1 MNYGI
6 FKSFVGGEEE
16 EDVINILE
24 NLEKTQDVKEVKI
37 KSANAKTVTYIV
49 TSDKRFDTQTLLNQ
63 QLSNAGFNVSKVF
76 VGSISNSQEST
87 EFLLPSGARRRIGFK
102 PSKSAM
108 QDTTFMASIT
118 ELFPAIAFLNGIS
131 PTLSV
136 KQFYNA
142 ILAANPSSSGAP
154 GPYVKGSAADVTKGK
169 EIIDKSEPGPD
180 FKIKEKITNA
190 KNITRWLN
198 THNQKHPIAE
208 VYWGYRT
215 KPQGVDAAN
224 PGDIFLVYKNGGMLG
239 VSLKAG
245 GAATKEPILN
255 TYVKPLFDY
264 YGKSGDYQKLKVSL
278 YPQYLEAGVSE
289 QDMKTK
295 WGTAPLAQQLGKFE
309 KENPREYNRLYDI
322 NLSLVKQAV
331 INLFNSDIKKT
342 RKFIKS
348 QILKTQLKTPFI
360 KVKAT
365 TSTAYVDNTYDQ
377 LQAGLE
383 AATSII
389 ASDAGGSKQDFVI
402 TLTDG
407 ITLNMEFSA
416 RSNKSGFLHKLGQF
430 ENLSVKFNAI
440 SGFTRNS

>member
-1 MNYGI
+1 MNYGV
-6 FKSFVGGEEE
+6 FRSFVEDEEE
-16 EDVINILE
+16 EGVINILE
-24 NLEKTQDVKEVKI
+24 NLESRSEVKDVKI
-37 KSANAKTVTYIV
+37 KSANAKTVIYIV
-49 TSDKRFDTQTLLNQ
+49 TSDRRFETQTLLNE
-63 QLSNAGFNVSKVF
+63 QLSNAGFNVNKIF
-76 VGSISNSQEST
+76 VGAISNSQEST

-102 PSKSAM
+102 PSRGF

-118 ELFPAIAFLNGIS
+118 ELFPAIAFINRIS
-131 PTLSV
+131 PSLSTE
-136 KQFYNA
+136 QFYNA
-142 ILAANPSSSGAP
+142 ILAANPSSAGAP
-154 GPYVKGSAADVTKGK
+154 GPYVQGSAADVTKGR
-169 EIIDKSEPGPD
+169 EIVDKAEPGPD
-180 FKIKEKITNA
+180 LKITEKITNA
-190 KNITRWLN
+190 KRITEWLN
-198 THNQKHPIAE
+198 NHNQKHPIAE
-208 VYWGYRT
+208 VYWGYRA
-215 KPQGVDAAN
+215 KPTGVDPSN
-224 PGDIFLVYKNGGMLG
+224 PGDIFLKYQNGGMLG

-245 GAATKEPILN
+245 TSASKEPILN

-264 YGKSGDYQKLKVSL
+264 YGKPNDYLKLKQSL
-278 YPQYLEAGVSE
+278 YPQYREAGVNE

-295 WGTAPLAQQLGKFE
+295 WGSAQLAQQLGKFE
-309 KENPREYNRLYDI
+309 KENPKEYNRLYDI

-365 TSTAYVDNTYDQ
+365 MTTAYVDNTYDQ

-383 AATSII
+383 AATSIV

-440 SGFTRNS
+440 GGFTRN

>member
-1 MNYGI
+1 MNYGV
-6 FKSFVGGEEE
+6 FKSFVENDEEQ
-16 EDVINILE
+16 DVINILE

-37 KSANAKTVTYIV
+37 KSANAKTVIYIV
-49 TSDKRFDTQTLLNQ
+49 TSDKRFETQTLLNQ

-102 PSKSAM
+102 PSKGAM

-131 PTLSV
+131 PTLSTE
-136 KQFYNA
+136 KFYNA
-142 ILAANPSSSGAP
+142 ILTSNSPRVGAP
-154 GPYVKGSAADVTKGK
+154 GPYLTANDATKGK

-180 FKIKEKITNA
+180 FKVREKITNGQ
-190 KNITRWLN
+190 NITKWLN
-198 THNQKHPIAE
+198 NHNQKHPIAE
-208 VYWGYRT
+208 VYWGYRA
-215 KPQGVDAAN
+215 KPRGVDPSN
-224 PGDIFLVYKNGGMLG
+224 PGDIFLKYQNGGMLG

-245 GAATKEPILN
+245 TSASKEPILN

-264 YGKSGDYQKLKVSL
+264 YGKPNEYQKLKISL
-278 YPQYLEAGVSE
+278 YPQYREAGVSE
-289 QDMKTK
+289 LDMKTK
-295 WGTAPLAQQLGKFE
+295 WGSSQLAQQLGKFE
-309 KENPREYNRLYDI
+309 KENPREYERLYDM
-322 NLSLVKQAV
+322 NLSLVKRAV
-331 INLFNSDIKKT
+331 INLFNSDIRKT

-348 QILKTQLKTPFI
+348 EILKTQLKTPFI

-389 ASDAGGSKQDFVI
+389 ASDAGGSKQDFII
-402 TLTDG
+402 TLSDG

-440 SGFTRNS
+440 SGFTRN

>member
-1 MNYGI
+1 MEYGV
-6 FKSFVGGEEE
+6 FRSFVENEEE
-16 EDVINILE
+16 EEVINILE
-24 NLEKTQDVKEVKI
+24 NIERTQDVKDVKI
-37 KSANAKTVTYIV
+37 KSANAKTVIYIV
-49 TSDKRFDTQTLLNQ
+49 TSDKRFDTQNLLNQ

-87 EFLLPSGARRRIGFK
+87 EVLLPSGARRRIGFK
-102 PSKSAM
+102 PTRGM

-118 ELFPAIAFLNGIS
+118 ELFPAIAFLNNIS
-131 PTLSV
+131 PTLPME
-136 KQFYNA
+136 QFYNA

-154 GPYVKGSAADVTKGK
+154 GPYVSGSATDVTKGK

-180 FKIKEKITNA
+180 FKIREKITNA
-190 KNITRWLN
+190 QNITRWLN

-215 KPQGVDAAN
+215 KPSGVDAAN
-224 PGDIFLVYKNGGMLG
+224 PGDIFLKYQNGGMLG

-245 GAATKEPILN
+245 TTASKEPILN

-264 YGKSGDYQKLKVSL
+264 FGKSADYTRLKQSL
-278 YPQYLEAGVSE
+278 YPQYREAGVSE
-289 QDMKTK
+289 NDIRTK
-295 WGTAPLAQQLGKFE
+295 WGTTQLAQQLGVFE
-309 KENPREYNRLYDI
+309 RENSREYNRLYDI
-322 NLSLVKQAV
+322 NLGLVKQAV
-331 INLFNSDIKKT
+331 INLFNSNTTKT
-342 RKFIKS
+342 RRFIRS

-365 TSTAYVDNTYDQ
+365 MSTAYIDNTYDQ

-383 AATSII
+383 AATSIV
-389 ASDAGGSKQDFVI
+389 ASAGASKQDFVI

-430 ENLSVKFNAI
+430 ENLSIKFNAI
-440 SGFTRNS
+440 GGFTRN

>member
-1 MNYGI
+1 MEYGV
-6 FKSFVGGEEE
+6 FRSFVENEEE
-16 EDVINILE
+16 EEVINILE
-24 NLEKTQDVKEVKI
+24 NIERTQDVKDVKI
-37 KSANAKTVTYIV
+37 KSANAKTVIYIV
-49 TSDKRFDTQTLLNQ
+49 TSDKRFDTQNLLNQ

-102 PSKSAM
+102 PTRGM

-118 ELFPAIAFLNGIS
+118 ELFPAIAFLNNIS
-131 PTLSV
+131 PTLPME
-136 KQFYNA
+136 QFYNA

-154 GPYVKGSAADVTKGK
+154 GPYVSGSATDVTKGK

-180 FKIKEKITNA
+180 FKIREKITNA
-190 KNITRWLN
+190 QNITRWLN

-215 KPQGVDAAN
+215 KPSGVDAAN
-224 PGDIFLVYKNGGMLG
+224 PGDIFLKYQNGGMLG

-245 GAATKEPILN
+245 TTASKEPILN

-264 YGKSGDYQKLKVSL
+264 FGKSADYTRLKQSL
-278 YPQYLEAGVSE
+278 YPQYREAGVSE
-289 QDMKTK
+289 NDIRTK
-295 WGTAPLAQQLGKFE
+295 WGTTQLAQQLGVFE
-309 KENPREYNRLYDI
+309 RENSREYNRLYDI
-322 NLSLVKQAV
+322 NLGLVKQAV
-331 INLFNSDIKKT
+331 INLFNSNTTKT
-342 RKFIKS
+342 RRFIRS

-365 TSTAYVDNTYDQ
+365 MSTAYIDNTYDQ

-383 AATSII
+383 AATSIV
-389 ASDAGGSKQDFVI
+389 ASDPGGSKQDFVI

-430 ENLSVKFNAI
+430 ENLSIKFNAI
-440 SGFTRNS
+440 GGFTRNQ

>member
-1 MNYGI
+1 MNLGVYKNFI
-6 FKSFVGGEEE
+6 VEDEEE
-16 EDVINILE
+16 GLLDILKNFE
-24 NLEKTQDVKEVKI
+24 SGQDIDDLKI
-37 KSANAKTVTYIV
+37 KSANAKTVVYIV
-49 TSDKRFDTQTLLNQ
+49 SSDKRFESQIALNQ
-63 QLSNAGFNVSKVF
+63 QLQNAGYDVSKKFISSV
-76 VGSISNSQEST
+76 SNSQETT

-102 PSKSAM
+102 PTKGF
-108 QDTTFMASIT
+108 QKTTERANIT
-118 ELFPAIAFLNGIS
+118 ELFPAIAFLNKINPNGTVDSFFESIS
-131 PTLSV
+131 
-136 KQFYNA
+136 Q
-142 ILAANPSSSGAP
+142 ANPSQAGAP
-154 GPYVKGSAADVTKGK
+154 GPYLSGNDVQSGLDT
-169 EIIDKSEPGPD
+169 INVSRPDVD
-180 FKIKEKITNA
+180 FKVREKLKNA
-190 KNITRWLN
+190 QNITKWLN
-198 THNQKHPIAE
+198 NHNQKHPIAE
-208 VYWGYRT
+208 VYWGYRA
-215 KPQGVDAAN
+215 KPTGVDPSN
-224 PGDIFLVYKNGGMLG
+224 PGDIFLKYQNGGMLG

-245 GAATKEPILN
+245 TSASKEPILN

-264 YGKSGDYQKLKVSL
+264 YGKPNEYLKLKQSL
-278 YPQYLEAGVSE
+278 YPQYREAGVSE
-289 QDMKTK
+289 MDIKSK
-295 WGTAPLAQQLGKFE
+295 WGSSQLAQQLGKFE
-309 KENPREYNRLYDI
+309 KENPRKYEQLYDK
-322 NLSLVKQAV
+322 NLALVKQAV

-365 TSTAYVDNTYDQ
+365 MSTAYVDNTYDQ

-440 SGFTRNS
+440 GGFTRNS

>member
-1 MNYGI
+1 MNYGV
-6 FKSFVGGEEE
+6 FKSFVGDDEEQ
-16 EDVINILE
+16 DVINILE

-37 KSANAKTVTYIV
+37 KSANAKTVIYIV
-49 TSDKRFDTQTLLNQ
+49 TSDKRFETQTLLNQ

-76 VGSISNSQEST
+76 VSSISNSQEST

-102 PSKSAM
+102 PSSGAM

-118 ELFPAIAFLNGIS
+118 ELFPAIAFLNNIN
-131 PTLSV
+131 PTLSTE
-136 KQFYNA
+136 QFYNA
-142 ILAANPSSSGAP
+142 ILSSNSPRVGAP
-154 GPYVKGSAADVTKGK
+154 GPYLTANDATKGK

-180 FKIKEKITNA
+180 FKVREKITNA
-190 KNITRWLN
+190 QNITKWLN
-198 THNQKHPIAE
+198 NHNQKHPIAE
-208 VYWGYRT
+208 GYWGYRA
-215 KPQGVDAAN
+215 KPTGVDPSN
-224 PGDIFLVYKNGGMLG
+224 PGDIFLKYQNGGMLG

-245 GAATKEPILN
+245 TSASKEPILN

-264 YGKSGDYQKLKVSL
+264 YGKPNEYQKLKISL
-278 YPQYLEAGVSE
+278 YPQYREAGVSE
-289 QDMKTK
+289 LDMKTK
-295 WGTAPLAQQLGKFE
+295 WGSSQLAQQLGKFE
-309 KENPREYNRLYDI
+309 KENPREYERLYDM
-322 NLSLVKQAV
+322 NLSLVKRAV
-331 INLFNSDIKKT
+331 INLFNSDIRKT

-348 QILKTQLKTPFI
+348 EILKTQLKTPFI

-389 ASDAGGSKQDFVI
+389 ASDAGGSKQDFII
-402 TLTDG
+402 TLSDG

-440 SGFTRNS
+440 SGFTRN

>member
-1 MNYGI
+1 MNYGV
-6 FKSFVGGEEE
+6 FKSFVENDEEQ
-16 EDVINILE
+16 DVINILE

-37 KSANAKTVTYIV
+37 KSANAKTVIYIV
-49 TSDKRFDTQTLLNQ
+49 TSDKRFETQTLLNQ

-102 PSKSAM
+102 PSSGAM

-131 PTLSV
+131 PTLSTE
-136 KQFYNA
+136 KFYNA
-142 ILAANPSSSGAP
+142 ILTSNSSSVGAP
-154 GPYVKGSAADVTKGK
+154 GPYLTTNDADKGK

-180 FKIKEKITNA
+180 FKVREKITNA
-190 KNITRWLN
+190 QNITKWLN
-198 THNQKHPIAE
+198 NHNQKHPIAE
-208 VYWGYRT
+208 VYWGYRA
-215 KPQGVDAAN
+215 KPKGVDPSN
-224 PGDIFLVYKNGGMLG
+224 PGDIFLAYKNGGMLG

-264 YGKSGDYQKLKVSL
+264 YGKPNDYLKLKKSL
-278 YPQYLEAGVSE
+278 YPQYLEAGVDE
-289 QDMKTK
+289 KDMKTK
-295 WGTAPLAQQLGKFE
+295 WGSSQLAQQLGKFE

-365 TSTAYVDNTYDQ
+365 MSTAYVDNTYDQ

-440 SGFTRNS
+440 SGFTRN

>member
-1 MNYGI
+1 MNYGV
-6 FKSFVGGEEE
+6 FKSFVGDDEEQ
-16 EDVINILE
+16 DVINILE

-37 KSANAKTVTYIV
+37 KSANAKTVIYIV
-49 TSDKRFDTQTLLNQ
+49 TSDKRFETQTLLNQ

-76 VGSISNSQEST
+76 VSSISNSQEST
-87 EFLLPSGARRRIGFK
+87 EFVLPSGARRRIGFK
-102 PSKSAM
+102 PSKGAM

-118 ELFPAIAFLNGIS
+118 ELFPAIAFLNNINPS
-131 PTLSV
+131 SSV
-136 KQFYNA
+136 EDFYNA
-142 ILAANPSSSGAP
+142 ILQANSSSAGAP
-154 GPYVKGSAADVTKGK
+154 GPYVPGSANDVAKGK
-169 EIIDKSEPGPD
+169 EIIDKAEPGPD
-180 FKIKEKITNA
+180 FKVREKITNA
-190 KNITRWLN
+190 QNVTKWLN
-198 THNQKHPIAE
+198 NHNQKHPIAE
-208 VYWGYRT
+208 VYWGYRA
-215 KPQGVDAAN
+215 KPTGVDPSN
-224 PGDIFLVYKNGGMLG
+224 PGDIFLRYQNGGMLG

-245 GAATKEPILN
+245 TSASKEPILN

-264 YGKSGDYQKLKVSL
+264 YGKPNDYLKLKQSL
-278 YPQYLEAGVSE
+278 YPQYRDAGVSE
-289 QDMKTK
+289 LDMKTK
-295 WGTAPLAQQLGKFE
+295 WGSAQLAQQLGKFE

-365 TSTAYVDNTYDQ
+365 MSTAYVDNTYDQ

-402 TLTDG
+402 TLSDG

-440 SGFTRNS
+440 SGFTRN

>member
-1 MNYGI
+1 MNYGV
-6 FKSFVGGEEE
+6 FRSFVENEEE
-16 EDVINILE
+16 EEVINILE
-24 NLEKTQDVKEVKI
+24 NIERTQDVKDVKI
-37 KSANAKTVTYIV
+37 KSANAKTVIYIV

-136 KQFYNA
+136 EQFYNA

-154 GPYVKGSAADVTKGK
+154 GPYLKGSAADVTKGK

-215 KPQGVDAAN
+215 KPSGVDAAN
-224 PGDIFLVYKNGGMLG
+224 PGDIFLKYQNGGMLG

-245 GAATKEPILN
+245 TTASKEPILN

-264 YGKSGDYQKLKVSL
+264 FGKSADYTRLKQSL
-278 YPQYLEAGVSE
+278 YPQYREAGVSE
-289 QDMKTK
+289 NDIRTK
-295 WGTAPLAQQLGKFE
+295 WGTTQLAQQLGRFE
-309 KENPREYNRLYDI
+309 REDSAEYNRLYDI
-322 NLSLVKQAV
+322 NLGLVKQAV
-331 INLFNSDIKKT
+331 INLFNSNITKT
-342 RKFIKS
+342 RRFIRS

-365 TSTAYVDNTYDQ
+365 MSTAYIDNTYDQ

-383 AATSII
+383 AATSIV
-389 ASDAGGSKQDFVI
+389 ASDPGGSKQDFVI

-440 SGFTRNS
+440 GGFTRNS

>member
-1 MNYGI
+1 MNYGV
-6 FKSFVGGEEE
+6 FRSFVEDEEE
-16 EDVINILE
+16 EGVINILE
-24 NLEKTQDVKEVKI
+24 NLESRSEVKDIKI
-37 KSANAKTVTYIV
+37 KSANSKTVIYIV
-49 TSDKRFDTQTLLNQ
+49 TSDRRFETQELLNQ
-63 QLSNAGFNVSKVF
+63 QLSDAGFNVSKVF

-87 EFLLPSGARRRIGFK
+87 EFLLPSGLKRRIGFK
-102 PSKSAM
+102 PSRGM

-118 ELFPAIAFLNGIS
+118 ELFPAIAFLNNIS
-131 PTLSV
+131 PNLSTER
-136 KQFYNA
+136 FYNA
-142 ILAANPSSSGAP
+142 ILQANPSSAGAP
-154 GPYVKGSAADVTKGK
+154 GPYVPGSATDVTKGK

-180 FKIKEKITNA
+180 FKVREKITNA
-190 KNITRWLN
+190 QNITRWLN

-215 KPQGVDAAN
+215 KPSGVDASN
-224 PGDIFLVYKNGGMLG
+224 PGDIFLKYKNGGMLG

-245 GAATKEPILN
+245 TAASKEPILN

-264 YGKSGDYQKLKVSL
+264 FGKSADYLRLKQSL
-278 YPQYLEAGVSE
+278 YPQYREAGVNE
-289 QDMKTK
+289 NDIRTK
-295 WGTAPLAQQLGKFE
+295 WGSSQLAQQLGRFE
-309 KENPREYNRLYDI
+309 RENPREYERLYDM
-322 NLSLVKQAV
+322 NLALVKQAV
-331 INLFNSDIKKT
+331 INLFNSDITKT
-342 RKFIKS
+342 RKFIKE

-365 TSTAYVDNTYDQ
+365 MSTAYVDNTYDQ

-383 AATSII
+383 AATSIV
-389 ASDAGGSKQDFVI
+389 ASDPGGSKQDFVI

-440 SGFTRNS
+440 GGFTRN

>member
-1 MNYGI
+1 MNYGV
-6 FKSFVGGEEE
+6 FKSFVGDDEEQ
-16 EDVINILE
+16 DVINILE

-37 KSANAKTVTYIV
+37 KSANAKTVIYIV
-49 TSDKRFDTQTLLNQ
+49 TSDKRFETQTLLNQ

-102 PSKSAM
+102 PSSGAM

-131 PTLSV
+131 PTLSTE
-136 KQFYNA
+136 KFYNA
-142 ILAANPSSSGAP
+142 ILTSNSSSVGAP
-154 GPYVKGSAADVTKGK
+154 GPYLTTNDADKGK

-180 FKIKEKITNA
+180 FKVKEKITNA
-190 KNITRWLN
+190 QNITKWLN
-198 THNQKHPIAE
+198 NHNQKHPIAE
-208 VYWGYRT
+208 VYWGYRA
-215 KPQGVDAAN
+215 KPQGVDPSN
-224 PGDIFLVYKNGGMLG
+224 PGDIFLAYKNGGMLG

-264 YGKSGDYQKLKVSL
+264 YGKPNDYLKLKKSL
-278 YPQYLEAGVSE
+278 YPQYLEAGVDE
-289 QDMKTK
+289 KDMKTK
-295 WGTAPLAQQLGKFE
+295 WGSSQLAQQLGKFE

-440 SGFTRNS
+440 SGFTRN

>member
-1 MNYGI
+1 MNYGV
-6 FKSFVGGEEE
+6 FRSFVENEEE
-16 EDVINILE
+16 EEVINILE
-24 NLEKTQDVKEVKI
+24 NIERTQDVKDVKI
-37 KSANAKTVTYIV
+37 KSANAKTVIYIV
-49 TSDKRFDTQTLLNQ
+49 TSDKRFETQTLLNQ

-102 PSKSAM
+102 PTRGM

-118 ELFPAIAFLNGIS
+118 ELFPAIAFLNNIS
-131 PTLSV
+131 PSLSV
-136 KQFYNA
+136 EDFYNA
-142 ILAANPSSSGAP
+142 ILAANPSSPGAP
-154 GPYVKGSAADVTKGK
+154 GPYLSMNDSTKGK
-169 EIIDKSEPGPD
+169 EIIDKAEPGPD
-180 FKIKEKITNA
+180 FKIREKITNA
-190 KNITRWLN
+190 KRITEWLN
-198 THNQKHPIAE
+198 NHNQKHPIAE
-208 VYWGYRT
+208 CYWGYRT
-215 KPQGVDAAN
+215 KPSGVDASN

-365 TSTAYVDNTYDQ
+365 MTTAYVDNTYDQ

-383 AATSII
+383 AATSIV

-402 TLTDG
+402 TLSDG
-407 ITLNMEFSA
+407 IRLNMEFSA

-440 SGFTRNS
+440 SGT